1 MKKIKDFIKPY
12 LLIIFGALFLLLYSN
27 LLDGGTAEIVF
38 GVFAIIF
45 AVYYIVAGVI
55 KIVATDKFEENI
67 RNILDFFTYS
77 LFPFFMLGY
86 GIYTLIDQFDFIAV
100 TMIIIWFLIVISALL
115 LIVFQAFA
123 KLGNGCGNNKGA
135 FLFSALFIISWAL
148 LVLFENTAMALFT
161 LTIGFVIEVI
171 FVTSFALILLENKV
185 DNKSIEENVD
195 KPAQAKNKQPKQP
208 KEEPKEEAVAE

>member
-1 MKKIKDFIKPY
+1 MIFF
-12 LLIIFGALFLLLYSN
+12 IFGALFLLLYSN

-45 AVYYIVAGVI
+45 AIYYIVAGVI

-86 GIYTLIDQFDFIAV
+86 GIYTLIDQFDFMAV

-123 KLGNGCGNNKGA
+123 KLGNGNNKGA

-148 LVLFENTAMALFT
+148 LVLFENTAMALLA

-171 FVTSFALILLENKV
+171 FITSFALILLENKA
-185 DNKSIEENVD
+185 DNKSKEENVN

-208 KEEPKEEAVAE
+208 KEEPKEEVTE

>member
-1 MKKIKDFIKPY
+1 MIFF
-12 LLIIFGALFLLLYSN
+12 IFGALFLLLYSN

-45 AVYYIVAGVI
+45 AIYYIVAGVI

-86 GIYTLIDQFDFIAV
+86 GIYTLIDQFDFMAV

-123 KLGNGCGNNKGA
+123 KLGNGNNKGA
-135 FLFSALFIISWAL
+135 FLFSALFISSWAL
-148 LVLFENTAMALFT
+148 LVLFENTAMALLA

-171 FVTSFALILLENKV
+171 FITSFALILLENKA
-185 DNKSIEENVD
+185 DNKSKEENVN

-208 KEEPKEEAVAE
+208 KEEPKEEVTE